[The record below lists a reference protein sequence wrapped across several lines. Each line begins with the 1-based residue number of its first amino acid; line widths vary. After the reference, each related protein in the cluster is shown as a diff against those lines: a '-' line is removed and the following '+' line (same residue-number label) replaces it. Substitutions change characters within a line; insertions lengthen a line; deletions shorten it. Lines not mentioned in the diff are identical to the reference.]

1 MSIRLRRP
9 NPAVSLLSAALACAA
24 LGACQNANESTDRS
38 LPAENWLGPQLK
50 AEPQVELA
58 EYQQDVRFAPGTA
71 SFAPGTE
78 QALTLFLGRVG
89 AASGDRVY
97 VVASAPEPSASPE
110 ARNLAERRSRAVGM
124 FLAKNRIQSEARV
137 ADVDVLPR
145 EGIAV
150 VVQRTAVTLPACP
163 NWTQMPN
170 RNFDNQ
176 PMSNWSCATA
186 VNFGLMLADPS
197 DLVRGRDPG
206 RADGEALARSVENY
220 RKDKTKDII
229 RDAASSEIFP
239 AVGPSNS
246 SNSGK

>member
-1 MSIRLRRP
+1 
-9 NPAVSLLSAALACAA
+9 
-24 LGACQNANESTDRS
+24 

-78 QALTLFLGRVG
+78 QALMLFLGSVG

-97 VVASAPEPSASPE
+97 VVVSPEPSASPE
-110 ARNLAERRSRAVGM
+110 ARNLAEQRSRAVGM

-206 RADGEALARSVENY
+206 PADGEAVARSVENY
-220 RKDKTKDII
+220 RKGKTKDII

-239 AVGPSNS
+239 AAAPSDSSNS
-246 SNSGK
+246 SK